1 MRRIKSV
8 IALLAILCMT
18 LQASAQEI
26 IIYSI
31 TAVQNTLKISGK
43 VSASQNE
50 EVLLRVTAQD
60 SGMDG
65 LVYLEQ
71 KTAGEDGS
79 FEFEF
84 ELPDEASGEDGF
96 KPEKY
101 EISIGAMNAGAEV
114 KEIKE
119 HYGKAY
125 GEYVVKTVNNAK
137 QEKNVGMLE
146 KIMEEASE
154 RLLFD
159 ISVYNEYINGGGKAS
174 EIAEK
179 MVDYDKIS
187 DIDEMAYQMNRISA
201 LNILEGIN
209 ISETERLKS
218 FLSNESYRKYLGFEE
233 STAYGLFNILEKYR
247 TEIAVK
253 FKAKTAGGGDP
264 QKAFEFAVIA
274 VGLKNAVSYADVK
287 NVLNGNDKILGIT
300 LANYGLTNEQLAKL
314 AGAEIND
321 LGDIKGLLEKA
332 AASGSK
338 PSGGGGGGSGSSS
351 GGGSMIIGKTSD
363 NTLPE
368 NIETVNPF
376 KDLGGYEWARES
388 IVNLYK
394 KKIISGITSES
405 FAPGNTVTREEF
417 VKMLVGAANIV
428 SYDGKIPPFND
439 VESGTWYFPYVRD
452 AYFSGIVLG
461 DENGSFGTGR
471 YIKREDIAV
480 MLKRYC
486 FPNTSAAEEIPF
498 DDESDISEYAKESV
512 SVLKSKG
519 IMKGTETNRFNPQ
532 AYATRAETAVLINR
546 ITELSLSGGI

>member
-1 MRRIKSV
+1 MRKIKSV

-18 LQASAQEI
+18 VQASAREAI
-26 IIYSI
+26 VYSI

-43 VSASQNE
+43 VSDSPND
-50 EVLLRVTAQD
+50 EVLLRVTLQD
-60 SGMDG
+60 GGMDG

-71 KTAGEDGS
+71 KAVGEDGS

-84 ELPDEASGEDGF
+84 ELPDEASATDDF

-101 EISIGAMNAGAEV
+101 EISIGAMNVGAEV

-125 GEYVVKTVNNAK
+125 GEYVVKTVNSAK

-146 KIMEEASE
+146 KIMEESSE

-174 EIAEK
+174 DIAEK
-179 MVDYDKIS
+179 MVNYDKIK

-209 ISETERLKS
+209 ISETEKLKS

-233 STAYGLFNILEKYR
+233 STVYGLFNTLEKYR

-253 FKAKTAGGGDP
+253 FKERMSDGGDP
-264 QKAFEFAVIA
+264 QKAFEFAVIV
-274 VGLKNAVSYADVK
+274 VGLKNAVSYEDVK
-287 NVLNGNDKILGIT
+287 NVLNGNDKILGIK

-321 LGDIKGLLEKA
+321 LSDVKGLIEKA

-338 PSGGGGGGSGSSS
+338 PSGGSGSSS

-368 NIETVNPF
+368 KIETVNPF
-376 KDLGGYEWARES
+376 KDLGGYEWAQES

-394 KKIISGITSES
+394 KNIVSGVTSER
-405 FAPGNTVTREEF
+405 FAPENAVMREEF
-417 VKMLVGAANIV
+417 VKMLVGAAGIAP
-428 SYDGKIPPFND
+428 YDGKIPPFND
-439 VESGTWYFPYVRD
+439 VESGAWYFPYVRD

-498 DDESDISEYAKESV
+498 DDASDISEYARESV
-512 SVLKSKG
+512 AVLQSKG